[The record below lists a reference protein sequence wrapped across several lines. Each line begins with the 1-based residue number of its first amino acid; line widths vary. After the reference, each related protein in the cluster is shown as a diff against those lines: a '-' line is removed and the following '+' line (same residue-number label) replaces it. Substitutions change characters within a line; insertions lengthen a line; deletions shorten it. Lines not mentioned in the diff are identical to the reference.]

1 MTGPKHLWSGDWER
15 ESAASSGAEAG
26 RRQDHQDPAV
36 DENAAR
42 TPAQEPTT
50 IAAKNRRRNRIAA
63 ASTLTVLV
71 LAAIAIA
78 AASGGSDPTRATA
91 PTAAAQAP
99 SANPAP
105 TQPTNPNPTNPNPT
119 NPNPTNPSPAIPTN
133 PNPPTPSPTTPPSTS
148 STTTAPPVAPQPIN
162 WLGMEIITVPGGSAV
177 VDTVTPGGAGDKAGL
192 TPADTIV
199 QIDNHAVTGS
209 ASIARA
215 VRGKRRGDMV
225 TVTVVRGGTSL
236 DVRTSYSGPP
246 TAYP

>member
-105 TQPTNPNPTNPNPT
+105 TQPTNPNPT

>member
-50 IAAKNRRRNRIAA
+50 TAAKNRRRNRIAA

-78 AASGGSDPTRATA
+78 AASGGSDSTRATA

-105 TQPTNPNPTNPNPT
+105 TQPTNPNPT